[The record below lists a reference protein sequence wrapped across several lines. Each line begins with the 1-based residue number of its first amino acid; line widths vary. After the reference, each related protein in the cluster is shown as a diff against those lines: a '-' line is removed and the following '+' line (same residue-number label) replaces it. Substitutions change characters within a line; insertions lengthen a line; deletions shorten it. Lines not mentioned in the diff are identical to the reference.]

1 MDKPNVKYIR
11 FKSPLPFNVSEEQF
25 IYVEDEFNPEVNK
38 FIQNNYEKIS
48 KLFTHDGNSFAY
60 IPLTQENIL
69 KERESFADY
78 YYPDIPSDL
87 MREPKN
93 ISAQDIYNSLF
104 SFLIDEKEPLKPG
117 FIQYKSTNDN
127 IHTFIYFQI
136 NLNSENDLLTQ
147 IKSYFQNISRKEGEG
162 LILCS
167 PKLSFNRSYTINKE
181 ESFEKCSKEQVEFT
195 FKKSQKKQFKFPS
208 FKKSISKGY
217 DSLFNDEDFLEASK
231 EIEFE
236 KSCEY
241 EVDESLKEKADN
253 DFPVEAVRIIEDIR
267 LKINY
272 LTQIGI
278 NEWVLHELLT
288 SKTTQKLSKL
298 LITNDFRIFL
308 PDYNNREIHLTPL
321 PKAVFLLFL
330 NYPDG
335 IMFKHLSNYKEELK
349 NIYLKLSNR
358 ENVWNMGKSI
368 DDLVDPTKNAI
379 NEKCSR
385 IREAFIKEFD
395 ISLAENYFITGER
408 YSPKRIKLNR
418 NLVQWGSK
426 I

>member
-1 MDKPNVKYIR
+1 MDKPNIKFIK
-11 FKSPLPFNVSEEQF
+11 FKSPLPFSISEKQF
-25 IYVEDEFNPEVNK
+25 IYVEDKYNPEVNK

-48 KLFTHDGNSFAY
+48 KLFTYDGNSFAY

-69 KERESFADY
+69 KERESFVNY
-78 YYPDIPSDL
+78 FYPDVPSYL

-136 NLNSENDLLTQ
+136 NLSSENDILEQ
-147 IKSYFQNISRKEGEG
+147 IKSCFESDWEIKESMFDFSHIEIPEIDLDECCEEERPIIREKSACYKKSFKDEKSNISFNNVQRKAFYHE
-162 LILCS
+162 L
-167 PKLSFNRSYTINKE
+167 
-181 ESFEKCSKEQVEFT
+181 
-195 FKKSQKKQFKFPS
+195 
-208 FKKSISKGY
+208 
-217 DSLFNDEDFLEASK
+217 DEYIKD
-231 EIEFE
+231 
-236 KSCEY
+236 
-241 EVDESLKEKADN
+241 KADN
-253 DFPVEAVRIIEDIR
+253 DFPVEAVKIIEDIR

-330 NYPDG
+330 NHPDG
-335 IMFKHLSNYKEELK
+335 IMFKHLDN
-349 NIYLKLSNR
+349 
-358 ENVWNMGKSI
+358 
-368 DDLVDPTKNAI
+368 
-379 NEKCSR
+379 
-385 IREAFIKEFD
+385 
-395 ISLAENYFITGER
+395 
-408 YSPKRIKLNR
+408 
-418 NLVQWGSK
+418 
-426 I
+426 